1 MDGFFPWLRL
11 TWLRLTVLPVLV
23 LLAERDLRRGEL
35 ASARDR
41 FMRCA
46 RLVPYSFRAH
56 FGLARV
62 YLRARD
68 YGLARREILLA
79 EQISPARFARSRA
92 QLPDAPRSSRSSG
105 TVRGPVPGQSPSSRV
120 SPALREVVQ
129 WVGTSGLYRPSY
141 GDCADRDEWEKF
153 QRMGPIRVA
162 EGWGVDWGQVAAR
175 LCDDETQP
183 G

>member
-23 LLAERDLRRGEL
+23 LLAERDLRKGEL

-41 FMRCA
+41 FLRCA

-68 YGLARREILLA
+68 YDLARREILLA
-79 EQISPARFARSRA
+79 EQISPARFERSRA
-92 QLPDAPRSSRSSG
+92 QLPDTRRPPKRSPIRK
-105 TVRGPVPGQSPSSRV
+105 RGPASGQPSRN
-120 SPALREVVQ
+120 SPALREAVQ
-129 WVGTSGLYRPSY
+129 WVGTGGLYRPAL
-141 GDCADRDEWEKF
+141 GDCVDREEWERF

-162 EGWGVDWGQVAAR
+162 EGWGVDWGRVAER
-175 LCDDETQP
+175 LSADEQ
-183 G
+183 